1 MIKILLIILSFSFV
15 ISAQNL
21 DTLMSSGAQQVR
33 QLKMMPL
40 IPLTPPEKL
49 FAVRDTVPTVS
60 NPNLHGLNIIHQN
73 QHTELDKR
81 IRDVEI
87 NITKVSVILENMQK
101 VNQKHTDKFDSVM
114 QFLGVIIT
122 AMAGIATALI
132 GVYVQGRKK

>member
-1 MIKILLIILSFSFV
+1 MIRILLIILSFSFV

-40 IPLTPPEKL
+40 IPMTPPDRL
-49 FAVRDTVPTVS
+49 FAHRETTTVLRPL
-60 NPNLHGLNIIHQN
+60 NLIHQDRYY
-73 QHTELDKR
+73 EIDKR
-81 IRDVEI
+81 VRDVEI

-114 QFLGVIIT
+114 HFLEVIIT
-122 AMAGIATALI
+122 AIAGIVTALI
-132 GVYVQGRKK
+132 GVYVKSRKKG